1 MHAEIHT
8 IKCLGLLCVV
18 LVVLQ
23 CKVEA
28 AASALAPEK
37 TVHFLPPAMCVLGC
51 RCFAFSASQ
60 AYHHIYGG
68 VVQLAWPRAVYR
80 QVILNGRLP
89 YLSQL
94 LGRPLEQRFAAAND
108 KAFHKSYEGADIG
121 AGRLRVGPQQSPR
134 QQQPPNLPQ
143 GMWGES
149 LSKDALKVLVSL
161 HLREFDLS
169 GCHTENPKQPCINGN
184 KGNMEDNVKE
194 NSAETRR
201 PFRVPGIEE
210 HDAETYT
217 ADFSVDADAYL
228 LQPTGAAAKALSKSQ
243 QAWETLKEFAESNI
257 LRLLQE
263 AVPDIRVRLEVRFS
277 SWKSAL
283 MLSQPESKAGTAS
296 PTASRLVVPSEL
308 SQKIHT
314 IPPT

>member
-1 MHAEIHT
+1 M
-8 IKCLGLLCVV
+8 
-18 LVVLQ
+18 
-23 CKVEA
+23 
-28 AASALAPEK
+28 
-37 TVHFLPPAMCVLGC
+37 
-51 RCFAFSASQ
+51 
-60 AYHHIYGG
+60 
-68 VVQLAWPRAVYR
+68 QLAWPRAVYR
-80 QVILNGRLP
+80 QVILNGRLS

-121 AGRLRVGPQQSPR
+121 AGRLRGGPQQSPR

-169 GCHTENPKQPCINGN
+169 GCHTENLKQPCSNGN
-184 KGNMEDNVKE
+184 KGNWDNNVKE
-194 NSAETRR
+194 SSTETRR
-201 PFRVPGIEE
+201 PFRIPGIEE

-243 QAWETLKEFAESNI
+243 QAWETLKDFAESNL
-257 LRLLQE
+257 LRLLLE

-277 SWKSAL
+277 S
-283 MLSQPESKAGTAS
+283 
-296 PTASRLVVPSEL
+296 
-308 SQKIHT
+308 
-314 IPPT
+314 